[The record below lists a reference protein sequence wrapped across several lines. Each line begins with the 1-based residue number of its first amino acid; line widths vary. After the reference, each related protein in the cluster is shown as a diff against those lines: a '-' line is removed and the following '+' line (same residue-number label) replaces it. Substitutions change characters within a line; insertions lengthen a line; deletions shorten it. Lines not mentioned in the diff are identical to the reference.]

1 MFQMQDDFYCQ
12 DCFASF
18 FLFERDILEVLFH
31 LLFLLGFF
39 LDFEDTKQSFFFALI
54 QIRVLVMF

>member
-1 MFQMQDDFYCQ
+1 MIFIVKIALRLSFY
-12 DCFASF
+12 SK
-18 FLFERDILEVLFH
+18 EIILEVLFH

-39 LDFEDTKQSFFFALI
+39 LDFEDHTKQSFFFALI

>member
-1 MFQMQDDFYCQ
+1 MIFIVKIALRLSFY
-12 DCFASF
+12 SK
-18 FLFERDILEVLFH
+18 EIILEVLFH